1 MAIMYTTGSDT
12 YLRDINKVPITET
25 MPAVTFSGRPGNLM
39 AVYETHFDVDA
50 IVVTGGECEVPEA
63 DAGTSTLVAFD
74 PANAPQAL
82 LVAP

>member
-25 MPAVTFSGRPGNLM
+25 MPAVTFTGRPGDTM
-39 AVYETHFDVDA
+39 AVYETHAA
-50 IVVTGGECEVPEA
+50 ITVTGGECTVPETV
-63 DAGTSTLVAFD
+63 DATSTLVAFD